1 LCGFP
6 PLTWFGVEVSFS
18 LRTPQEGKTKL
29 AAARKLALGWLL
41 ALLAVFGLVATIL
54 VSDHYA
60 RSRAVLDLGKEA
72 EASSELLASA
82 LTRELEKYRLAS
94 LVLAQDADAIRILQ
108 TQKKQDRDAFN
119 TKLEDLSREM
129 GAAAIYLLNADGTT
143 MAASNWRT
151 PQSFVG
157 QNYRFRPYFRQAVID
172 GSFEQF
178 ALGTVSRRPG
188 LYIARRL
195 QRGGAPLG
203 VIVAKVEF
211 DALEAEWRSA
221 GLSAFATNPDGV
233 ILVTSDP
240 SNRFKTI
247 RPLDGAAQAKM
258 LRDLDY
264 GSRPLEMLS
273 LFADQDVS
281 IASDSAASA
290 KSTIEAKRTLQN
302 GWVIHVLKAT
312 NPALQPALFASRLTV
327 FVTLMMAAALTALIY
342 YLRWSAAYKAE
353 KALNERQR
361 ELSERLVQLNKLA
374 ALGQIAAGVGH
385 EINQP
390 LSGISAY
397 AHNALTLL
405 ERGDTDAVHENLGLI
420 GKLAARIGAITRELR
435 GFSRKATG
443 SISEVSIAE
452 IIQGALLLLRDRITN
467 ANATVIAPKADALVL
482 VEGVRLEQV
491 LVNLIQNALDAQP
504 EGLELE
510 LSLTRT
516 ETFVELTVSDN
527 GPGLSEVARASLF
540 QPFSTT
546 KREGL
551 GLGLVI
557 SRDIMSDFGGELAAL
572 AAPKGA
578 AFVLRMKPA
587 L

>member
-1 LCGFP
+1 
-6 PLTWFGVEVSFS
+6 V
-18 LRTPQEGKTKL
+18 
-29 AAARKLALGWLL
+29 
-41 ALLAVFGLVATIL
+41 ALLTLVGLIVTIL

-60 RSRAVLDLGKEA
+60 KSRAVAALGQEA

-94 LVLAQDADAIRILQ
+94 LVLAQDADALRILQ
-108 TQKKQDRDAFN
+108 AGNVQDRDAFN
-119 TKLEDLSREM
+119 VKLEDLSQEM
-129 GAAAIYLLNADGTT
+129 GAAALYLLNVDGTT
-143 MAASNWRT
+143 VAASNWRT
-151 PQSFVG
+151 PQSFVD
-157 QNYRFRPYFRQAVID
+157 QNYQFRPYFRQAIAT

-195 QRGGAPLG
+195 QRGGKTLG
-203 VIVAKVEF
+203 VIIAKVEF

-221 GLSAFATNPDGV
+221 GISAFATNPDGV
-233 ILVTSDP
+233 VLVTSDAAI
-240 SNRFKTI
+240 RFKTI
-247 RPLDGAAQAKM
+247 RPLDGAAQSKM

-264 GSRPLEMLS
+264 GSRPLEMLP
-273 LFADQDVS
+273 LFAKQDV
-281 IASDSAASA
+281 ALAGNPTAAT
-290 KSTIEAKRTLQN
+290 KSTIQATETLQN
-302 GWVIHVLKAT
+302 GWVLHILKPT
-312 NPALQPALFASRLTV
+312 SPAIQPALLASRLTA
-327 FVTLMMAAALTALIY
+327 FVTILVAAVLATLIY
-342 YLRWSAAYKAE
+342 YLRWSAAYRAE

-361 ELSERLVQLNKLA
+361 ELNERLVQLNKLA
-374 ALGQIAAGVGH
+374 TLGQIAAGVGH

-405 ERGDTDAVHENLGLI
+405 DRGDTGAVHENLGLI
-420 GKLAARIGAITRELR
+420 GKLAARIGAITGELR
-435 GFSRKATG
+435 GFARKATG
-443 SISEVSIAE
+443 SIVAVSVAEV
-452 IIQGALLLLRDRITN
+452 IQGALLLLRDRIN
-467 ANATVIAPKADALVL
+467 SAEATVNLPKADALVL

-504 EGLELE
+504 EGLALD
-510 LSLTRT
+510 LVLTST
-516 ETFVELTVSDN
+516 ETFVELTVADN
-527 GPGLSEVARASLF
+527 GPGLTEAARVSLF

-572 AAPKGA
+572 APPKGA

-587 L
+587 S